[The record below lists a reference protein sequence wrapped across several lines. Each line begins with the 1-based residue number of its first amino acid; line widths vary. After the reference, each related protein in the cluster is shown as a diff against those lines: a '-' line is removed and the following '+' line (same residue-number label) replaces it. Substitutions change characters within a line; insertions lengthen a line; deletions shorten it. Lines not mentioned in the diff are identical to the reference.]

1 VEYRLSFSFSI
12 VPQSSGVVMALRHKA
27 SDVCVRP
34 TLDLNL
40 GASQQEMEKFG
51 LDISLPILYKN

>member
-1 VEYRLSFSFSI
+1 
-12 VPQSSGVVMALRHKA
+12 MTLRNRE

-34 TLDLNL
+34 TLGSNL

-51 LDISLPILYKN
+51 LDNWLPILHQN